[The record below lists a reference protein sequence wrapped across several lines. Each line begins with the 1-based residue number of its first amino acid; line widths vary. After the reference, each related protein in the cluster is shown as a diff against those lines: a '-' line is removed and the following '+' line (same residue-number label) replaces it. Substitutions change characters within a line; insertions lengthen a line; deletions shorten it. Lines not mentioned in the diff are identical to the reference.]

1 VAGNALGPQN
11 RGVGTQRSILI
22 AAAVLLICLVAI
34 GIYAWLTLRDA
45 GMSVA
50 GELVL
55 GIGIL
60 ATLGLGVG
68 LMSLL
73 FYSNRAGFDDDIGR
87 GDNP

>member
-11 RGVGTQRSILI
+11 RRANSQRSILV

-34 GIYAWLTLRDA
+34 GVYAWLTLRDS

-50 GELVL
+50 GEVVL

-60 ATLGLGVG
+60 ATLALGVG